1 MQIGIVGLPN
11 VGKSTLFNA
20 LTSVQVG
27 AENYPFCTIDP
38 NLGIVEV
45 PDQRLEKL
53 NEIYQPKK
61 KTHATIE
68 FVDIAGLVKGASKGE
83 GLGNQFLSHI
93 REVDAIAQVVRT
105 FTDDDITHVEGD
117 LNPVRDIEIINT
129 ELIFADLESLERRKE
144 KVEKQARSGDK
155 EYVEELKELNR
166 LTDKL
171 GEGINI
177 REIEKNNITKKII
190 KDLKLL
196 SAKPIIYVCNV
207 NEEDLIYNRENKYVN
222 ELKTYA
228 HNQGAKVITVSAK
241 IESEIA
247 ELNENEKKDFLE
259 EIGIDNTG
267 LDKLIKASYELLDLI
282 VFLTAGEKEVRA
294 WPVRKGSS
302 APEAAGKIHTDL
314 QRGFIRAEVVDYN
327 NLLSDGSLSNA
338 RDNGNLRLEGKNY
351 IIKDGDVCTFRFNV

>member
-38 NLGIVEV
+38 NVGVVEV
-45 PDQRLEKL
+45 PDQRLERL
-53 NEIYQPKK
+53 NEIYQPDK

-105 FTDDDITHVEGD
+105 FTDENITHVEGD
-117 LNPVRDIEIINT
+117 INPVRDIEIINT
-129 ELIFADLESLERRKE
+129 ELIFADLESIERRKD
-144 KVEKQARSGDK
+144 KVEKQAKGGEK
-155 EYVEELKELNR
+155 TVLEELKELKRIQEN
-166 LTDKL
+166 LQMGT
-171 GEGINI
+171 NI
-177 REIEKNNITKKII
+177 REIEKNRVTKKII
-190 KDLKLL
+190 KDLKLI

-207 NEEDLIYNRENKYVN
+207 NEDDLIMNRENRYVQ

-241 IESEIA
+241 IESEVA
-247 ELNENEKKDFLE
+247 ELDENEKKDFLE
-259 EIGIDNTG
+259 ELGINNTG

-282 VFLTAGEKEVRA
+282 VFLTAGPKEVRA
-294 WPVRKGSS
+294 WPVKKGSS
-302 APEAAGKIHTDL
+302 APEAAGKIHTDM
-314 QRGFIRAEVVDYN
+314 QRGFIRAEVVDFKR
-327 NLLSDGSLSNA
+327 LLDDGSLSNS
-338 RDNGNLRLEGKNY
+338 RDNGNLRLEGKDY
-351 IIKDGDVCTFRFNV
+351 IVKDGDVCTFRFNV

>member
-38 NLGIVEV
+38 NVGVVEV
-45 PDQRLEKL
+45 PDPRLEKL
-53 NEIYQPKK
+53 NEIYQPEK

-105 FTDDDITHVEGD
+105 FTDEDITHVEGD
-117 LNPVRDIEIINT
+117 INPVRDIEIINT
-129 ELIFADLESLERRKE
+129 ELIFADLETIERRIT
-144 KVEKQARSGDK
+144 KVEKQAKSGEK
-155 EYVEELKELNR
+155 EVLEELDELNR
-166 LTDKL
+166 LLDKL
-171 GEGINI
+171 QQGINI
-177 REIEKNNITKKII
+177 REIKKNRYTLKII

-207 NEEDLIYNRENKYVN
+207 NEEDLIYERENEYVQQ
-222 ELKTYA
+222 LKTYA

-247 ELNENEKKDFLE
+247 ELNKDEKKLFLE
-259 EIGIDNTG
+259 DLGIKNTG
-267 LDKLIKASYELLDLI
+267 LDKLIKAGYELLDLI
-282 VFLTAGEKEVRA
+282 VFLTAGDREVRA

-302 APEAAGKIHTDL
+302 APEAAGKIHTDME
-314 QRGFIRAEVVDYN
+314 RGFIRAEVVDYN
-327 NLLSDGSLSNA
+327 RLIKDGSLSQA
-338 RDNGNLRLEGKNY
+338 RDQGNLRLEGKKY
-351 IIKDGDVCTFRFNV
+351 IVQDGDVCTFRFNV

>member
-177 REIEKNNITKKII
+177 REFEKNNITKKII

>member
-144 KVEKQARSGDK
+144 KVEKQARSGEK

>member
-144 KVEKQARSGDK
+144 KVEKQARSGEK

-177 REIEKNNITKKII
+177 REIEKNSITKKII

>member
-38 NLGIVEV
+38 NVGIVEV
-45 PDQRLEKL
+45 PDNRLEKL
-53 NEIYQPKK
+53 NEIYQPEK

-105 FTDDDITHVEGD
+105 FTDEDITHVEGD
-117 LNPVRDIEIINT
+117 INPVRDIEIINT
-129 ELIFADLESLERRKE
+129 ELIFADLETIERRIT
-144 KVEKQARSGDK
+144 KVEKQAKSGEK
-155 EYVEELKELNR
+155 EVLEELDELNR
-166 LTDKL
+166 LLDKL
-171 GEGINI
+171 QQGINI
-177 REIEKNNITKKII
+177 REIKKNRYTFKII

-207 NEEDLIYNRENKYVN
+207 NEEDLIYGRENEYVQQ
-222 ELKTYA
+222 LKTYA

-247 ELNENEKKDFLE
+247 ELDKDEKKIFLE
-259 EIGIDNTG
+259 DLGIKNTG
-267 LDKLIKASYELLDLI
+267 LDKLIKAGYELLDLI

-302 APEAAGKIHTDL
+302 APEAAGKIHTDME
-314 QRGFIRAEVVDYN
+314 RGFIRAEVVDYN
-327 NLLSDGSLSNA
+327 RLIKDGSLSQA
-338 RDNGNLRLEGKNY
+338 RDQGNLRLEGKKY
-351 IIKDGDVCTFRFNV
+351 IVQDGDVCTFRFNV

>member
-38 NLGIVEV
+38 NVGVVEV
-45 PDQRLEKL
+45 PDPRLEKL
-53 NEIYQPKK
+53 NEIYQPEK

-105 FTDDDITHVEGD
+105 FTDEDITHVEGD
-117 LNPVRDIEIINT
+117 INPVRDIEIINT
-129 ELIFADLESLERRKE
+129 ELIFADLETIERRIT
-144 KVEKQARSGDK
+144 KVEKQAKSGEK
-155 EYVEELKELNR
+155 EVLEELDELNR
-166 LTDKL
+166 LLDKL
-171 GEGINI
+171 QQGINI
-177 REIEKNNITKKII
+177 REIKKNRYTLKII

-207 NEEDLIYNRENKYVN
+207 NEEDLIYERENEYVQQ
-222 ELKTYA
+222 LKTYA

-247 ELNENEKKDFLE
+247 ELNKDEKKLFLE
-259 EIGIDNTG
+259 DLGIKNTG
-267 LDKLIKASYELLDLI
+267 LDKLIKAGYELLDLI
-282 VFLTAGEKEVRA
+282 VFLTAGDREVRA

-302 APEAAGKIHTDL
+302 APEAAGKIHTDME
-314 QRGFIRAEVVDYN
+314 RGFIRAEVVDYN
-327 NLLSDGSLSNA
+327 RLIKDGSLSQA
-338 RDNGNLRLEGKNY
+338 RDQGNLRLEGKKY
-351 IIKDGDVCTFRFNV
+351 IVQDGDVCTFIFNV